1 MKIDYTD
8 FFIFSFLFMSITF
21 ILCIFEW
28 KYYLDMISDIQGYK
42 FNSFKNL
49 NNNFSL
55 KIIILF
61 TLCFYIASL
70 IVYSYIIL
78 PKKGY
83 IEGFL
88 FLCMFWAIWDGSYL
102 FSFDKALTHINVLL
116 FDIFIV
122 GGICIVLTQ
131 YIFYNYYDILK
142 DYLLLLF
149 IFYLLTMLL
158 FFYENYNYNKDLSNI
173 KGISF

>member
-1 MKIDYTD
+1 
-8 FFIFSFLFMSITF
+8 
-21 ILCIFEW
+21 
-28 KYYLDMISDIQGYK
+28 MISDIQGYK

-78 PKKGY
+78 PKKSY
-83 IEGFL
+83 IEGFI
-88 FLCMFWAIWDGSYL
+88 FLSTLWAIWDASYL
-102 FSFDKALTHINVLL
+102 FSFDKSLKHIPVLL
-116 FDIFIV
+116 FDIFVV
-122 GGICIVLTQ
+122 GGICIIITQ
-131 YIFYNYYDILK
+131 YTYNKYYDILK
-142 DYLLLLF
+142 KYLPLLF

-158 FFYENYNYNKDLSNI
+158 FFYENYKYNPDLSNI
-173 KGISF
+173 KSIALF